1 MLRTVVASAAVASAA
16 AFAAPAALP
25 TRTQVRVA
33 MPCPS
38 WFGFAAVITFL
49 WTLPASAVFRSSSPE
64 GLSAAGAAAVAER
77 QIHAREPQLV
87 ASLNWWRHA
96 AMLSC
101 AGNSFSAALVLGTG
115 HVNPSAW
122 VRWASEIFRTDA
134 TYS

>member
-49 WTLPASAVFRSSSPE
+49 WTLPPSAVFRSASPE
-64 GLSAAGAAAVAER
+64 SLSAAGAAAVAQR

-87 ASLNWWRHA
+87 AARCDALMCGQQSQCGSGAGHGTFKPICVG
-96 AMLSC
+96 AMGKRDL
-101 AGNSFSAALVLGTG
+101 
-115 HVNPSAW
+115 
-122 VRWASEIFRTDA
+122 
-134 TYS
+134 

>member
-64 GLSAAGAAAVAER
+64 SLSAAGAAAVAAVAESGLLDLQAER
-77 QIHAREPQLV
+77 GAGREERPCQPHGGDLL
-87 ASLNWWRHA
+87 ANLR
-96 AMLSC
+96 
-101 AGNSFSAALVLGTG
+101 LGG
-115 HVNPSAW
+115 MNC
-122 VRWASEIFRTDA
+122 
-134 TYS
+134 